1 METKPEIK
9 KIDEIGDIN
18 LLPEKSSQETIDVLN
33 NAIQFTATIIALQPL
48 ITPLISMAV
57 KASMQTVS
65 ALLVATSAKC
75 NLATPPEDIDVK
87 LDGSGK
93 MIYRCYHTPA
103 HEWDLSGNK
112 LS

>member
-9 KIDEIGDIN
+9 KIDEIKDID
-18 LLPEKSSQETIDVLN
+18 LLPEKSNQETVDLLN
-33 NAIQFTATIIALQPL
+33 SAIQVAATIIAIQPL
-48 ITPLISMAV
+48 VNPIISMAA
-57 KASMQTVS
+57 KASMQTIT

-87 LDGSGK
+87 IDGSGK

-103 HEWDLSGNK
+103 HEWDLSGNRIP
-112 LS
+112 